1 MRKMRISIF
10 SGLALIA
17 SLSAAQIRAVPHYDP
32 STETSLTGTVQEVTQ
47 QVRGRMGR
55 IHVSLATDAGWQ
67 KSWNVWPPADR
78 NTVGL
83 AGWEQFVLFLVAAVG
98 ALFTSL
104 FLASLLWPTQRQ
116 MPPSE
121 EDGVEALRRMSY
133 LEALASRWAR

>member
-55 IHVSLATDAGWQ
+55 IHVSLATDAGVFEVRLGPKQ
-67 KSWNVWPPADR
+67 FLDSKNFGVAKGDHLDLVGSRMEVDGTTFFVAREVTKRDRKSTRLNSSH
-78 NTVGL
+78 T
-83 AGWEQFVLFLVAAVG
+83 
-98 ALFTSL
+98 
-104 FLASLLWPTQRQ
+104 
-116 MPPSE
+116 
-121 EDGVEALRRMSY
+121 
-133 LEALASRWAR
+133 